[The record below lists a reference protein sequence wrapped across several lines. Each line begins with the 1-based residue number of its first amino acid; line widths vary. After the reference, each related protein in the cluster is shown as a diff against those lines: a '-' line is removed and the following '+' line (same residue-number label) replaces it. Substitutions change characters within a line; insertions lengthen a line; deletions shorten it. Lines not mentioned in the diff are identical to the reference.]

1 MSNITAVAGFASLQN
16 LSSISEAFIQDDFAT
31 KCTHAQ
37 KITFLRTGIV
47 PAVGQRVE
55 LTVFLDST
63 ERGDIPFR
71 LSGEVTVV
79 HPMPS
84 WKSAEE
90 SAVSETWRP
99 SQSLDDHGPH
109 GGSSVLAYILKKK
122 LPQERA
128 KRDGSIPNLNG
139 IWDRVVTSSA
149 KDEIKK
155 KVIRRFG
162 ALHGQRVVCE
172 GR

>member
-1 MSNITAVAGFASLQN
+1 MTTIADSASIQN
-16 LSSISEAFIQDDFAT
+16 LLSEAFIQDDFAT
-31 KCTHAQ
+31 QCAFAQ
-37 KITFLRTGIV
+37 KITFLRTGIA
-47 PAVGQRVE
+47 PAAGQRVE

-79 HPMPS
+79 HSMPS
-84 WKSAEE
+84 WKSGEG
-90 SAVSETWRP
+90 SVVSETWRP
-99 SQSLDDHGPH
+99 SYSPDDYGACR
-109 GGSSVLAYILKKK
+109 GSSVLAYILRKK
-122 LPQERA
+122 LPQERS
-128 KRDGSIPNLNG
+128 KSDGSTPNLNG

-149 KDEIKK
+149 KDAIKN
-155 KVIRRFG
+155 KVINKFG